1 MRLSLVE
8 SSGPV
13 RHRNTVPRCG
23 GMRKTQEVSNM
34 ASQINWKSAVLAS
47 AVAGLFVAGS
57 HAALAADDSHPG
69 QIKCEGV
76 NSCKGQGSCKTA
88 HNSCAGQNGCKG
100 QSHVWLTPE
109 ECAAAK
115 AKLQKQ

>member
-1 MRLSLVE
+1 MRLSLSE

-13 RHRNTVPRCG
+13 QHRNSMPRCW
-23 GMRKTQEVSNM
+23 GMRKIQEVSNL
-34 ASQINWKSAVLAS
+34 ASQVNWKSVVLAS

-57 HAALAADDSHPG
+57 HAAFAADDSHPG